1 MAEYALEDEAE
12 HDLLEIGRYTV
23 RTWSLEQAVCYLSA
37 LEDHFT
43 SIASNDALEKAVFK
57 HRDDF
62 RVSRCR
68 HHYVFFVR
76 EDGESV
82 VILAVLH
89 ENMDLI
95 ARFRERLEAGGRES

>member
-1 MAEYALEDEAE
+1 MAEYSLEEEAE
-12 HDLLEIGRYTV
+12 HDLLEIGRYTA
-23 RTWSLEQAVCYLSA
+23 RTWGVEQAVLYLSA
-37 LEDHFT
+37 LDDHFVA
-43 SIASNDALEKAVFK
+43 IAHRDVRDRAVFD

-62 RVSRCR
+62 RVSRCQ

-76 EDGESV
+76 EGDQRS

-95 ARFRERLEAGGRES
+95 ARFRERFR